1 MFAFKRSYLGATGN
15 ELTPKQMREEHY
27 ETACYSI
34 HAVGLVFDIPSRT
47 VSLADPNGA
56 VMKGG
61 GMEFVHIP

>member
-1 MFAFKRSYLGATGN
+1 
-15 ELTPKQMREEHY
+15 MREEHY

-34 HAVGLVFDIPSRT
+34 HAVGLVFDISSRT

-56 VMKGG
+56 VMRGG